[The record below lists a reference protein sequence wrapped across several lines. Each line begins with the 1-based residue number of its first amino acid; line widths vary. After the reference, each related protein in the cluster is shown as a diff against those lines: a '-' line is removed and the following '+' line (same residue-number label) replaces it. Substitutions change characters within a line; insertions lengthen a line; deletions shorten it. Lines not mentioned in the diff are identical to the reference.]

1 MTPGLSGDLRCWDFL
16 QETQAIWKNQP
27 TRKSAQIFPEFCQ
40 KSWNYFHEHNLRRA
54 FRLPCLQKRLKKFS
68 REQSNVSTGQPYDDA
83 LPDWRCIK
91 CISNARMQL
100 FFVKLVLKLNW
111 GQKNAVKPKS
121 KNKKQTIW
129 VLIGENNT
137 GPSSFILY
145 WWFQFLPYVIVNT
158 ILSNKLMK
166 RLEHVA
172 MECYHF
178 SCC

>member
-1 MTPGLSGDLRCWDFL
+1 MSPK
-16 QETQAIWKNQP
+16 A
-27 TRKSAQIFPEFCQ
+27 PE
-40 KSWNYFHEHNLRRA
+40 
-54 FRLPCLQKRLKKFS
+54 KFS

-111 GQKNAVKPKS
+111 GQKNAVKPKR

-166 RLEHVA
+166 RLQHVA
-172 MECYHF
+172 KNGPKIMNWCNNVKFPRDMLRIEWVSICIWDCIASHHKVVF
-178 SCC
+178 AHLAFGSLMSF